1 MFIVERIH
9 IEGFKEDPQ
18 GADHPKYTQGLN
30 LALHNY
36 LNGTGF
42 DKKIQHWFE
51 FPVPT
56 TTQPADLIDGFL
68 REFVALKK

>member
-42 DKKIQHWFE
+42 EEEIQHWFD
-51 FPVPT
+51 FPVIA

-68 REFVALKK
+68 GEVVLDKI